1 MLDGMK
7 VIAIEEHFW
16 IPELR
21 PAGMI
26 GRGDSGKIR
35 AGLDDLDELRLRDM
49 DAAGIDVQVMS
60 HAPGPAQ
67 DLPAAEAVAL
77 ARRANDVLHAAILRH
92 PARFAG
98 FAILPTPDP
107 TEAARELRRAVR
119 ELGLRGAMIH
129 GRTQGEFLDL
139 AKYRCIFE
147 AAWDLG
153 VPVYLHPGK
162 PDPAVVAAYYAP
174 YGSMEGAGM
183 GFTVET
189 AVHAVRLVM
198 SGLFDDLPGL
208 QIILGHLGEA
218 LPFLLWRSDM
228 ALSRNTTL
236 KRRFQDCV
244 RQNFHVTTSGNFSH
258 PALQCCL
265 AELGA
270 ERVMFAVDYPYAA
283 NGEAVS
289 FMREALIARDLRR
302 AILSGNATRLLGLN

>member
-1 MLDGMK
+1 
-7 VIAIEEHFW
+7 
-16 IPELR
+16 
-21 PAGMI
+21 
-26 GRGDSGKIR
+26 
-35 AGLDDLDELRLRDM
+35 
-49 DAAGIDVQVMS
+49 VMS

-67 DLPAAEAVAL
+67 DLPPGEAVSL
-77 ARRANDVLHAAILRH
+77 ARRANDVLHAAIARH
-92 PARFAG
+92 PQRFAG

-107 TEAARELRRAVR
+107 TEAARELRRAVH

-147 AAWDLG
+147 AAVELG

-162 PDPAVVAAYYAP
+162 PDPTVVSAYYAP
-174 YGSMEGAGM
+174 YTAMDGAGM

-189 AVHAVRLVM
+189 AVHAMRLVM
-198 SGLFDDLPGL
+198 SGLFDELPGL
-208 QIILGHLGEA
+208 QIIMGHLGEA

-236 KRRFQDCV
+236 KRRFQDYV
-244 RQNFHVTTSGNFSH
+244 RHNFHVTTSGNFSH

-265 AELGA
+265 AELGP

-283 NGEAVS
+283 NNEAVG
-289 FMREALIARDLRR
+289 FMRGTAVGPDVRR
-302 AILSGNATRLLGLN
+302 AILAGNATRLLGLN